1 MLVMEWIAFALL
13 TVVAIGSALFVV
25 LHRNPIVSAL
35 ALAFN
40 LVAIAGFY
48 LLMNAQF
55 IALLQVIV
63 YAGAI
68 MVLILFVLMLLN
80 LPDEMRGHPAGS
92 IQRFLAPAL
101 GAAFAALL
109 AQAFLRSSVAF
120 PPGEAGFGTIESL
133 GRELY
138 GRFFYPFEVV
148 SLLLVVAMVGAVLL
162 AKKKI

>member
-1 MLVMEWIAFALL
+1 MELIAFALL
-13 TVVAIGSALFVV
+13 TIVALGSAVV
-25 LHRNPIVSAL
+25 VITHRNPIVSAL

-63 YAGAI
+63 YAGAL
-68 MVLILFVLMLLN
+68 MVLIWFVVMLLN
-80 LPDEMRGHPAGS
+80 LPDELRGPPSGS
-92 IQRFLAPAL
+92 IQRILTLAL
-101 GAAFAALL
+101 GILFALL
-109 AQAFLRSSVAF
+109 LSHTFLRSSIEF
-120 PPGEAGFGTIESL
+120 PPLQAGFGSIEGL

-148 SLLLVVAMVGAVLL
+148 SLLLVVAMVGA
-162 AKKKI
+162 